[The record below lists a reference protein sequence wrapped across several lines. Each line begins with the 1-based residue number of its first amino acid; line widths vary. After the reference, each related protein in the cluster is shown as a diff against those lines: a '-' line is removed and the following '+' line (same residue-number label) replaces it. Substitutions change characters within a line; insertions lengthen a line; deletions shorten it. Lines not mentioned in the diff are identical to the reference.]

1 MKGKLIWMILLLV
14 LLLAAAG
21 CGGAAEVPKE
31 TPVPTVHPGK
41 SVMSS
46 RCGTCHDLS
55 RVTNYR
61 DDLEGWE
68 MTVDRMILL
77 GVELSDQ
84 QRTDLIDY
92 LAEEYPQE

>member
-1 MKGKLIWMILLLV
+1 MKDKRVWIVFLLIISIILT
-14 LLLAAAG
+14 G
-21 CGGAAEVPKE
+21 CGGAAPEPTE
-31 TPVPTVHPGK
+31 PPAPTVHPGK
-41 SVMSS
+41 SVMNS
-46 RCGTCHDLS
+46 RCGTCHELS

-77 GVELSDQ
+77 GAELSDQ

-92 LAEEYPQE
+92 LAKEYPQE